1 MRIITVHCVAK
12 PEYRSELITLCKG
25 MIVPSRSEQGCLHY
39 SFYQDLYEENKYF
52 FYEEWIDQ
60 PSIDAHNISR
70 HFLDFQP
77 KFKSFIEG
85 EPEINVHTVE

>member
-1 MRIITVHCVAK
+1 MKIITVFCIAK
-12 PEYRSELITLCKG
+12 PEFRSELIKLCKS

-39 SFYQDLYEENKYF
+39 SFYQDLDRENKFF
-52 FYEEWIDQ
+52 FYEEWVDQ

-85 EPEINVHTVE
+85 EPEINVHTVK